1 MLKYGGVDKNFSL
14 EGKVAII
21 TGAAAGIGKATAAFF
36 AQKGVQVVGA
46 DLNPRSE
53 DILRGIHPDFSGM
66 SGDITDAGF
75 RRRVVEKTMARFGKI
90 DILVN
95 SAGIALLDKAEDLT
109 EIQWDRTMD
118 LNLKASFFMAQLAG
132 RQMMLQQDGI
142 IICLASQAGVIALDL
157 HAAYCASKA
166 AIIGM
171 TQVLAG
177 EWGRYGIRVNAISPT
192 VVMTELGKNAWAGQR
207 GEDMKVK
214 IPAGRFAEP
223 DEIAA
228 CIAFLC
234 SDAAGMVTGTNLLV
248 DGGYT
253 IQ

>member
-1 MLKYGGVDKNFSL
+1 MLKYSEVDKNFSL

-21 TGAAAGIGKATAAFF
+21 TGVAAGIGKATAEFF
-36 AQKGVQVVGA
+36 AQKGMRVVGA
-46 DLNPRSE
+46 DLNPLAE
-53 DILRGIHPDFSGM
+53 DILRDVNPDFSGM

-75 RRRVVEKTMARFGKI
+75 RCRVVDKTMERFGRI

-109 EIQWDRTMD
+109 EIQWDKTME

-132 RQMMLQQDGI
+132 RQMITQRQGVI
-142 IICLASQAGVIALDL
+142 INLASQAGVIALDL

-177 EWGRYGIRVNAISPT
+177 EWGRYGIRVNAIAPT

-207 GEDMKVK
+207 GEDMKAK

-234 SDAAGMVTGTNLLV
+234 SGAAGMVTGANLLV

-253 IQ
+253 VQ